1 MVNDLCPISQR
12 LGTQG
17 LVLLERGPGASRP
30 GAAGRDHNPKE
41 IGIMNLSGFT
51 DGASAS
57 GRTDRRPAHRARRR
71 CLRCAGAA
79 SLLALGAFLPAEAAA
94 TSVTTPITTVGE
106 TPFIVPAGVSSL
118 KVALVG
124 ASGGAGFNEI
134 GFDAGGGPGGLLH
147 ATIAVSPGEVLFAEV
162 GSPGL
167 SGNGLGPGAGGANG
181 GGKGGGQ
188 APAGGGG
195 GATDVRACSVHA
207 AYPLDPTQCSVVSSL
222 ASRLIV
228 AGGGGGGGGSASAA
242 STTFGGSGGGAGSGG
257 GGGGQGS
264 APAGGGGGGPGTQIA
279 GGAPGLN
286 SDSTAARNGNRGSG
300 GAGGNESG
308 DLWGGGGGGGGGL
321 YGGGGGGGG
330 ECVPASTSVCGG
342 GGGGGGGSSGMPS
355 GVTGVTGMST
365 GIAGQ
370 VAPSARFTWT
380 LPAPTVIT
388 APASSVTATTA
399 TLNGV
404 VDPNGSQVTAC
415 HFAVTP
421 APPKPAQETCSPTP
435 ATGNTPVLV
444 SASLT
449 GLAHATS
456 YSVRVIATSAQGTAT
471 GAAQAFKTSS

>member
-1 MVNDLCPISQR
+1 M
-12 LGTQG
+12 GH
-17 LVLLERGPGASRP
+17 RGRQ
-30 GAAGRDHNPKE
+30 
-41 IGIMNLSGFT
+41 LSG
-51 DGASAS
+51 
-57 GRTDRRPAHRARRR
+57 
-71 CLRCAGAA
+71 LCAGVA
-79 SLLALGAFLPAEAAA
+79 SLLALGAFLPADAAA
-94 TSVTTPITTVGE
+94 ASVTTSVTSVGE
-106 TPFIVPAGVSSL
+106 TPFIVPAGVSSV

-124 ASGGAGFNEI
+124 APGGAGFNEF
-134 GFDAGGGPGGLLH
+134 GFDAGGGAGGSVH
-147 ATIAVSPGEVLFAEV
+147 ATIGVFPGQVLFAEV

-167 SGNGLGPGAGGANG
+167 PGNGLGPGAGGVNG

-195 GATDVRACSVHA
+195 GATDVRACSIHT
-207 AYPLDPTQCSVVSSL
+207 AYALDPTQCGGLTSL
-222 ASRLIV
+222 SSRLIV

-242 STTFGGSGGGAGSGG
+242 STTFGGSGGAAGAGG

-279 GGAPGLN
+279 GGGAGVN
-286 SDSTAARNGNRGSG
+286 SDSTAAHAGTRGSG

-342 GGGGGGGSSGMPS
+342 GGGGGGGFSGVPT
-355 GVTGVTGMST
+355 GVTGVTGLSI

-370 VAPSARFTWT
+370 VAPSAKFTWT

-421 APPKPAQETCSPTP
+421 APPKPAQEMCSPMP
-435 ATGNTPVLV
+435 ATGTTPVLV

-449 GLAHATS
+449 GLAHATT
-456 YSVRVIATSAQGTAT
+456 YSVRVTATSAQGTT
-471 GAAQAFKTSS
+471 IGAVKAFKTSS